1 MPPQSEPNCPTQN
14 IFQDTDPTSPLL
26 TPGKTCWRLE
36 HANRVALIVDAAAY
50 YAAVKAAML
59 KAKRSIILLGWDF
72 DTRVELEK
80 DPVDPTV
87 PNRFGDFLERLVA
100 DCPQLEIHVLKW
112 DFSMIF
118 ALEREIFPT
127 ALMDLI
133 THSRVTFRIDGE
145 HPAGA
150 CHHQKLVVIDDAL
163 AFCGGIDITANRWD
177 TRGHI
182 DYDTRRKRPNGD
194 LYDPFH
200 DMMMAVDGPAAAA
213 LGELARYRWRRGTG
227 EPPIPLVTSPS
238 DPWPDHLIA
247 DLENVEVGIARTL
260 PRHNEQAE
268 AREVEALYVASIAA
282 ARHSIYIESQYF
294 TAECVGQALLA
305 RLGDPDGPEIVVI
318 TPLNCPGWL
327 EEELMGRARRHL
339 VNRLRNADTHGKFAI
354 FGAVTVSGVP
364 VTIHS
369 KTVVIDDR
377 LLRIGSSNL
386 NNRSMGFD
394 TECDLAVEAVTGM
407 PDEAARRAAITRYRD
422 GLLGEHLGVPPD
434 HVAAKLAETGS
445 IIRTIEHF
453 HDPSRRRLEPVK
465 VNQVDGVDTFI
476 AEIHLFDPESPVT
489 AEELTRQI
497 MPDLE
502 KPTRRLKFGMVVALV
517 ALLLA
522 GLAALWRF
530 TDLNQLATVG
540 GIIDWAQSLADMP
553 LGPLIGIAVYVAAGF
568 VMFPVMVLIAVTGI
582 VLGPVLGFI
591 TAMTGCLASAVT
603 VFWIGR
609 LVGQRWVRRFAGR
622 SVNRISRR
630 LANQGILAVA
640 VLRVIPVAPFSVGN
654 IVAGASH
661 LRFTDFVIGTI
672 LGLTPGTLAF
682 SLLGGQLEHALRE
695 PSATSIAVA
704 VGLAV
709 VAASLGWAA
718 NKLLGR
724 KAGGTR
730 KATARTG

>member
-1 MPPQSEPNCPTQN
+1 MQPPPEPNCPTQHL
-14 IFQDTDPTSPLL
+14 FHDTDPGSPLL
-26 TPGKTCWRLE
+26 VPGTTCWRLE
-36 HANRVALIVDAAAY
+36 HADRVALIVDAADY
-50 YAAVKAAML
+50 YAAVKAAMR

-80 DPVDPTV
+80 DPLDPKF

-100 DCPQLEIHVLKW
+100 DNAQLEIHVLKW

-127 ALMDLI
+127 ALMDMI
-133 THSRVTFRIDGE
+133 TDPRVTFRVDGE

-182 DYDTRRKRPNGD
+182 DHDTRRRRPNGD
-194 LYDPFH
+194 PYDPFH

-227 EPPIPLVTSPS
+227 EPPIPPVTSPS
-238 DPWPDHLIA
+238 DPWPDHLAA
-247 DLENVEVGIARTL
+247 DFENVEVGIARTL

-268 AREVEALYVASIAA
+268 VREVEALYIASIAA

-305 RLGDPDGPEIVVI
+305 RLGDPDGPEIVVV
-318 TPLNCPGWL
+318 TPKNCPGWL

-339 VNRLRNADTHGKFAI
+339 VNRLRNADTHGKFGI
-354 FGAVTVSGVP
+354 YGAVTPTGVP

-377 LLRIGSSNL
+377 LVRIGSSNL

-394 TECDLAVEAVTGM
+394 TECDLAVEAVAGT
-407 PDEAARRAAITRYRD
+407 PDEEARRAAIVRYRD
-422 GLLGEHLGVPPD
+422 GLLAEHLGIPPEE
-434 HVAAKLAETGS
+434 VAAKLAETGS
-445 IIRTIEHF
+445 MIRTIEHF
-453 HDPSRRRLEPVK
+453 HDPERRRLEPVR
-465 VNQVDGVDTFI
+465 VNEVDGVDAFI
-476 AEIHLFDPESPVT
+476 AETHLFDPERPIT

-502 KPTRRLKFGMVVALV
+502 KPTPKLKFGMVVALM

-530 TDLNQLATVG
+530 TDLSELATVD
-540 GIIDWAQSLADMP
+540 GILDWAQSLAAMP
-553 LGPLIGIAVYVAAGF
+553 LGPLIAIAVYVAGGF
-568 VMFPVMVLIAVTGI
+568 VMFPVMVLIAATAI
-582 VLGPVLGFI
+582 AFGPLLGFP
-591 TAMTGCLASAVT
+591 TALAGCLASAAAL
-603 VFWIGR
+603 FWVGR
-609 LVGQRWVRRFAGR
+609 LGGQRWVRRFGGR
-622 SVNRISRR
+622 FVNKVSRK
-630 LANQGILAVA
+630 LSDQGILAVA
-640 VLRVIPVAPFSVGN
+640 VIRVIPAAPFSVVN
-654 IVAGASH
+654 VVAGASH
-661 LRFTDFVIGTI
+661 LRFTDYMIGTA
-672 LGLTPGTLAF
+672 LGMAPGTLAF
-682 SLLGGQLEHALRE
+682 SLLGSQLERTLRE
-695 PSATSIAVA
+695 PSATSIAIA
-704 VGLAV
+704 VGIAA

-724 KAGGTR
+724 KAGGTD
-730 KATARTG
+730 KATARAG